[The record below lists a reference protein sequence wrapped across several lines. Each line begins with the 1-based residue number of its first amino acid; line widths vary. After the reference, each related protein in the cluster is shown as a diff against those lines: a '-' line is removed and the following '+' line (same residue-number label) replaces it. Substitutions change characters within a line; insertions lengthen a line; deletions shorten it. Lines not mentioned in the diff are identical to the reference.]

1 MSVPVAELKR
11 LFARSGNRCAFTSC
25 RRLLV
30 VEGPSGQPSVLGD
43 VAHIIGA
50 SPAGPRGDS
59 FMAPADRNRY
69 ENLILLCNTHHQL
82 VDAQEATY
90 TPERLRAIKEEHERW
105 VEERLTTGTPEPAPV
120 ELRSD
125 SLYSSLLPVARM
137 PDRVFSAAARFKTE
151 PETRAQLDP
160 LRGREAAPFILRG
173 DRLYA
178 FQDLR
183 MRGNPFKP
191 VIAGRVEVHRTADW
205 MEDPDHS
212 RWFMDL
218 LNRSL
223 NKITGRLGLSLD
235 SDHHRYYFPMT
246 EAGEPRTVTY
256 RPLNATQATRSV
268 VWQPIRRR
276 TGEPKR
282 HWLHLAVSLQF
293 LRIAQAEWCLSLRPE
308 LRTTVDGTKPEV
320 SHSIGP
326 RITRKKSRLF
336 NYDLLGDV
344 QFWRDY
350 LSGSS
355 TRIVLGFG
363 PRVDRLIILTDLMQG
378 TVEWPGIPPEHD
390 LPFRNVSYV
399 DDLLSWAEAEAPDE
413 TDSSEGWEVEDDEL
427 G

>member
-1 MSVPVAELKR
+1 
-11 LFARSGNRCAFTSC
+11 
-25 RRLLV
+25 
-30 VEGPSGQPSVLGD
+30 
-43 VAHIIGA
+43 
-50 SPAGPRGDS
+50 
-59 FMAPADRNRY
+59 MAPADRNRY

-90 TPERLRAIKEEHERW
+90 TPERLRGIKEEHERW
-105 VEERLTTGTPEPAPV
+105 VEERLATGIPESAPV
-120 ELRSD
+120 HVRRD
-125 SLYSSLLPVARM
+125 DLYSTLLPVARM

-151 PETRAQLDP
+151 SEIRAQLAP
-160 LRGREAAPFILRG
+160 LRGKEAAPFILRR
-173 DRLYA
+173 DRLFA

-183 MRGNPFKP
+183 LKGNPFKP
-191 VIAGRVEVHRTADW
+191 VISGAVEVHHTTDW
-205 MEDPDHS
+205 LEDPDQS
-212 RWFMDL
+212 RWFADL

-223 NKITGRLGLSLD
+223 NKVTGRLGLSLD
-235 SDHHRYYFPMT
+235 RDHHRYYFPTT
-246 EAGEPRTVTY
+246 EPGEPRAVTY

-268 VWQPIRRR
+268 VWQPIRRQ
-276 TGEPKR
+276 TGEPRK

-293 LRIAQAEWCLSLRPE
+293 LRIATADWCLSLRPE
-308 LRTTVDGTKPEV
+308 LRVTVDGSKPEV

-326 RITRKKSRLF
+326 RVTRKKSRLF

-399 DDLLSWAEAEAPDE
+399 DDLLSWAEAEVPDE
-413 TDSSEGWEVEDDEL
+413 LGDSDDWEEVEDDEL